1 MSADDATPAS
11 LDPTVDDPRS
21 SGGAPAPVDVP
32 RPSMR
37 ALLRLHDFRMLL
49 VMQFASTVRQPML
62 FFAQAWYVNVAAP
75 ESQRVILLGVLG
87 AVRGGTHLAYAVFGG
102 AIADRFPRGQAL
114 MVSHVASLIVSSG
127 IGLLLY
133 VPAVARGEGAWLWV
147 MFPLFATFGLWTAQD
162 QPTRTAMVRD
172 VVPASALTSAIM
184 LHQLLM
190 AIAFLPAPLLA
201 GWTID
206 RFGFATTYLL
216 SGLGHIVVMIALVAM
231 RSPGGVADPTAR
243 GESVIQN
250 MRAGFA
256 VMRADPVVRWTILLT
271 WVVLAAALSVMGI
284 LIAAWVQDIL
294 LLSATG
300 WGWMALCWGIGG
312 LLSSVWLMWRVD
324 SRRKGALFLG
334 SCALMG
340 LSVLAFGLSRS
351 IPAAFFWNGVAGL
364 ANALVLTLG
373 IALVQEIVPNR
384 VLGRVTSLLLL
395 SQGLLQVAGLAVGL
409 IAQAVGLPVIYP
421 VAGALVLVVT
431 LAATVAQ
438 RPLRTAR

>member
-1 MSADDATPAS
+1 
-11 LDPTVDDPRS
+11 
-21 SGGAPAPVDVP
+21 
-32 RPSMR
+32 
-37 ALLRLHDFRMLL
+37 
-49 VMQFASTVRQPML
+49 
-62 FFAQAWYVNVAAP
+62 
-75 ESQRVILLGVLG
+75 
-87 AVRGGTHLAYAVFGG
+87 
-102 AIADRFPRGQAL
+102 
-114 MVSHVASLIVSSG
+114 
-127 IGLLLY
+127 
-133 VPAVARGEGAWLWV
+133 
-147 MFPLFATFGLWTAQD
+147 
-162 QPTRTAMVRD
+162 
-172 VVPASALTSAIM
+172 
-184 LHQLLM
+184 
-190 AIAFLPAPLLA
+190 
-201 GWTID
+201 
-206 RFGFATTYLL
+206 
-216 SGLGHIVVMIALVAM
+216 
-231 RSPGGVADPTAR
+231 
-243 GESVIQN
+243 
-250 MRAGFA
+250 
-256 VMRADPVVRWTILLT
+256 
-271 WVVLAAALSVMGI
+271 
-284 LIAAWVQDIL
+284 
-294 LLSATG
+294 
-300 WGWMALCWGIGG
+300 MALCWGIGG